1 MMRFPQTL
9 RSRVKAF
16 RDDETGNASVELALM
31 VPLLAVIT
39 FGLITFF
46 TAFKAKTQATRAATV
61 IADMVSRETNP
72 ITPTYLTGISGL
84 MDTMVETDD
93 TPEYRLTA
101 FTWNKNKNE
110 YRVRWSKHDSSQ
122 GSLNHAGLNAVAD
135 KLPVLKHG
143 QRAILVE
150 TWIDYD
156 PLHKSAGLSE
166 EGTTFENFLV
176 AAPRFVPQLCWLKD
190 ENDNTITPKC

>member
-9 RSRVKAF
+9 RSRAKAF
-16 RDDETGNASVELALM
+16 REDETGNASIELAFM

-61 IADMVSRETNP
+61 VADMVSRETNP
-72 ITPTYLTGISGL
+72 ITPTYLDGVSDL
-84 MDTMVETDD
+84 MDTLIETDA

-101 FTWNKNKNE
+101 FLWNDRRGE
-110 YRVRWSKHDSSQ
+110 YRVRWSKHDSSH
-122 GSLNHAGLNAVAD
+122 GTHNHASLNAVAD
-135 KLPVLKHG
+135 RLPELKHG

-150 TWIDYD
+150 TWVDYD
-156 PLHKSAGLSE
+156 PLHSAGME
-166 EGTTFENFLV
+166 EVTTFENFLI
-176 AAPRFVPQLCWLKD
+176 AAPRFVPQLCWLSD
-190 ENDNTITPKC
+190 ESNPTINPKC

>member
-9 RSRVKAF
+9 RSSAKAF
-16 RDDETGNASVELALM
+16 REDESGNSNVELVFM

-61 IADMVSRETNP
+61 VADMVSRETNP
-72 ITPTYLTGISGL
+72 ITPNYLDGISEL
-84 MDTMVETDD
+84 MDTMIETDE

-101 FTWNKNKNE
+101 FTWNKNKQE
-110 YRVRWSKHDSSQ
+110 YRVRWSKHDSSH
-122 GSLNHAGLNAVAD
+122 GSLSHADLNAVAD
-135 KLPVLKHG
+135 RLPTLKKG

-150 TWIDYD
+150 TWVDYGA
-156 PLHKSAGLSE
+156 LHHAAGLAE
-166 EGTTFENFLV
+166 ETTFENFLV
-176 AAPRFVPQLCWLKD
+176 AAPRFVPQLCWLSS
-190 ENDNTITPKC
+190 ENDPTINPKC

>member
-16 RDDETGNASVELALM
+16 RDDETGNASVELVFM

-72 ITPTYLTGISGL
+72 ITPTYLTGVSGL
-84 MDTMVETDD
+84 MDTMIETDE

-101 FTWNKNKNE
+101 FTWNQRAGE
-110 YRVRWSKHDSSQ
+110 YRVRWSKHDSSH
-122 GSLNHAGLNAVAD
+122 GALTHADLNAVSD
-135 KLPVLKHG
+135 RLPTLKKG

-150 TWIDYD
+150 TWVDYE
-156 PLHKSAGLSE
+156 PLHSIGYDESS
-166 EGTTFENFLV
+166 TSFENFLV
-176 AAPRFVPQLCWLKD
+176 AAPRFVPQLCWLASETD
-190 ENDNTITPKC
+190 DTIVPRC

>member
-16 RDDETGNASVELALM
+16 RDDETGNASVELVLM

-72 ITPTYLTGISGL
+72 ITPTYLTGVSGL
-84 MDTMVETDD
+84 MDTMIETDD
-93 TPEYRLTA
+93 APEYRLTA
-101 FTWNKNKNE
+101 FTWNRNYEE
-110 YRVRWSKHDSSQ
+110 YRVRWSKHDSTQ
-122 GSLNHAGLNAVAD
+122 GTHTVETLNAVAD
-135 KLPVLKHG
+135 KLPELKHG

-150 TWIDYD
+150 TWVDFD
-156 PLHKSAGLSE
+156 PLHHAGFGE

-176 AAPRFVPQLCWLKD
+176 AAPRFVPQLCWLASED
-190 ENDNTITPKC
+190 DPTITPKC